1 MAQTRLQRWY
11 DEVWNNANEDSI
23 DALMDERAVIHGLQ
37 TELAHSGP
45 LAFKPFYRT
54 FRESFPSVTITAEPI
69 ITTDEAEAAHCVVE
83 AMTRDGRRIS
93 FTGLSV
99 AKFRDGKLVEAW
111 NAFDFDSMNKQL
123 APSVTSELEQPR

>member
-23 DALMDERAVIHGLQ
+23 DELMDERAVIHGLPSEA
-37 TELAHSGP
+37 THSGP

-69 ITTDEAEAAHCVVE
+69 ITTDESEAAHCVVD
-83 AMTRDGRRIS
+83 ATTRDGRRIS

-99 AKFRDGKLVEAW
+99 AKFENGKLIEAW

-123 APSVTSELEQPR
+123 APSVASELEQPR